1 MIVHVVGIIY
11 GIATLATNHIGNM
24 SGLNEII
31 QWTEE
36 NYDFEEGEDPKKA
49 FDQIDRDEDWRSP
62 LADILGD
69 QLGEY
74 MEFIEEQTRTSRADI
89 EISELDFRLAQ
100 LEQEIRNLTGTNIL
114 GTPIR

>member
-1 MIVHVVGIIY
+1 M
-11 GIATLATNHIGNM
+11 NM

-36 NYDFEEGEDPKKA
+36 NYDFEAGEDPIKA
-49 FDQIDRDEDWRSP
+49 FDQIDRDEDWRAP

-69 QLGEY
+69 QLPDY
-74 MEFIEEQTRTSRADI
+74 MEY
-89 EISELDFRLAQ
+89 
-100 LEQEIRNLTGTNIL
+100 LEQETHTTREDLIIRELENAITDAERQLRSISSGSFNIL